1 MFKKTNI
8 FQYFVFLL
16 FSITLAGCGPDTISY
31 EEAVSAKAQ
40 VVKFENNFKNLTA
53 HVENPNLRG
62 EYENLL
68 HMNMALLEA
77 DIRNPHVNSVTESF
91 KKDTTTNGVVYQ
103 KLLAKYNGV
112 VNNPIYM
119 QVKNSSPEE
128 LSSIKDYSLSPFYSL
143 VNRNLKSLTVR
154 VYDSHFIDYNNV
166 LAGMSNHVKPV
177 FVDSY
182 NRSAPVGSQ
191 FVGNPSYGTWER
203 DSNGDM
209 FWSFFAAYAALEII
223 DEMGDLAEARYK
235 YDSDYNYNRNRYNN
249 RYRYDTWSSTR
260 NYSYSNDYYAKEYA
274 SPSLRKKYNNY
285 DTSISQSPKYKGKT
299 YKNTTL
305 EQQQATAKVKA
316 ANYTPSITK
325 TSVEKNSAGLS
336 STQKMKAGSSDIAAD
351 STKQATANKYTP
363 SVTKTVDTKKV
374 ASTNTTIASPTS
386 SSIANKYTPS
396 ITKKDT
402 SSSDTSNVDTGT
414 VVAATATGAGLVTAS
429 KYTQKGT
436 ISSGSSTD
444 SINPQK
450 NTVVK
455 KEPKKNV
462 KKSIVKP
469 KRKPKP
475 KSKPKKKKKKRKKK
489 R

>member
-1 MFKKTNI
+1 MLKNTNI
-8 FQYFVFLL
+8 FKYFVFLL
-16 FSITLAGCGPDTISY
+16 FSLTLAGCGSDTISY
-31 EEAVSAKAQ
+31 DEAVSAKAQ

-68 HMNMALLEA
+68 HINMAVVEA
-77 DIRNPHVNSVTESF
+77 DIRNPQVKSVAESF
-91 KKDTTTNGVVYQ
+91 KKDTTTEGVIYQ

-112 VNNPIYM
+112 VNNPIYL
-119 QVKNSSPEE
+119 QVKNNTPEQ
-128 LSSIKDYSLSPFYSL
+128 LSTIKDYNLSPFYSL
-143 VNRNLKSLTVR
+143 VNKNLKSLTVA

-166 LAGMSNHVKPV
+166 LAGMSTHVKPV
-177 FVDSY
+177 FVDSF
-182 NRSAPVGSQ
+182 NRNAPIGSQ

-203 DSNGDM
+203 DNNGNM
-209 FWSFFAAYAALEII
+209 FWSFFAAYAALQVI
-223 DEMGDLAEARYK
+223 DDMGDRYR
-235 YDSDYNYNRNRYNN
+235 YDNNYNYQRNRYNDH
-249 RYRYDTWSSTR
+249 YRYDNWASTR
-260 NYSYSNDYYAKEYA
+260 NYSYSNDYYAREYA
-274 SPSLRKKYNNY
+274 SDNLRQKYRNY
-285 DTSISQSPKYKGKT
+285 DNSISQNPKYKGKT
-299 YKNTTL
+299 YKNTTW

-325 TSVEKNSAGLS
+325 TSVEKNSAGLK

-351 STKQATANKYTP
+351 STKKSTANKYTP

-374 ASTNTTIASPTS
+374 ASTNTTVASPTS